1 MVGTWMAVPSR
12 LSPLLRAIGLD
23 RRVSPDRRRDRVR
36 VQTVQVV
43 VVVGWEWDTWEEEED
58 I

>member
-1 MVGTWMAVPSR
+1 MGTWMAVPSR
-12 LSPLLRAIGLD
+12 LSPLLRAIGRD
-23 RRVSPDRRRDRVR
+23 RRVSPDRLPDRVK

-43 VVVGWEWDTWEEEED
+43 VVVEWEWDTWEEED